1 MLKKYFLIL
10 GCLCGALALWAQVS
24 FVSVV
29 DEDKHTHKE
38 DFWHTFEY
46 YIIPPNGKKVSK
58 CQATRIGKNW
68 FATAAHCVAD
78 RCAKGCTLRMDL
90 LEQPVSIFI
99 SAQHTPKKPLV
110 FIHPLYNR
118 AQIAQY
124 DVALL
129 HLKVADLPARYYQ
142 RPSGKETL
150 NTEISKAAFQQFIKK
165 NASARSEFNSVL
177 HPQLPPILVFDNVTK
192 RIDRKLSVISIFDG
206 KRSIVPNPYPTD
218 YVKELGFAYTTN
230 FGVRQGMSGSGVM
243 TNTGELAGI
252 ISGYLTSEIK
262 GDSKSKENL
271 FTFPVFNQNLLD
283 FMEQTMGSD
292 FYKIDRKNASPD
304 YVVRSPKDHTKIISL
319 IEQMQQKI
327 N

>member
-46 YIIPPNGKKVSK
+46 YIIPPNGKQVSK

-78 RCAKGCTLRMDL
+78 RCKKGCTLRMDL
-90 LEQPVSIFI
+90 LEQPISIFI
-99 SAQHTPKKPLV
+99 SAQHTPQKPLV

-165 NASARSEFNSVL
+165 NVSARREFNSVL
-177 HPQLPPILVFDNVTK
+177 HPKLPPILVFDNVTK

-252 ISGYLTSEIK
+252 ISGYVTSEIK